1 MNAGGPPPGR
11 RTGRSANAPRAD
23 GRATGGDGPGTDG
36 AVLASAAAAPPDAL
50 DELPRWR
57 LRPGVAVTA
66 LASGVHLRGWITS
79 VTLEGSPALAA
90 LWRHVDHALA
100 TDGGTAL
107 ARDTPRG
114 SPLRAAFVTLIEQL
128 RAHDLLTARSHA
140 GAGPAAPWLDT
151 VAGRPG
157 RAAAHLARTH
167 TEVRAAERAGA
178 LARAAERALG
188 GADRAPAPAQEV
200 GPDLPAGQVLL
211 TATTGR
217 QVRAVAAGVRGG
229 TGFVTPV
236 GSPAQVRADARA
248 LAARLAE
255 RDIQDVQDTGV
266 PPGTALTALVA
277 AGAAQRLLCAA
288 AGLRDPSAEAGDTRL
303 LPWLPAVLIAEEE
316 PLRGEYRTW
325 PRPAPPAGERAP
337 SGPAPRTLAEALA
350 RVPVLGDPLV
360 GVLDEPSPGALPQL
374 PVALAACA
382 VPHGRLLAGAARP
395 DLARLEAL
403 CRAAE
408 SRLGGERAGIVV
420 GLNPGHARGR
430 ALRRAAGHEDAV
442 GREDAA
448 RHAPAEGEG
457 GGAPVDW
464 RPCVAEDPQAGHW
477 WSVLVRRLGARAEL
491 GLWRVGST
499 GAFRAVVRATSVT
512 SATPVTRAPAP
523 PPGSGR
529 PLGTAVEATAAD
541 AVAFAALSAAVRV
554 QARDRAADAT
564 HLALPSGALAPLAAT
579 GDRAP
584 WEDRGWTSGWLAE
597 VADREAALQAALAAS
612 AAPRLAPWA
621 PRHPADGP
629 EHELWTALHASG
641 LTVLALDP
649 APGARHDLAPV
660 GVPAAEGAR

>member
-23 GRATGGDGPGTDG
+23 GRATGGDGRAPAG
-36 AVLASAAAAPPDAL
+36 AAPPDAL

-128 RAHDLLTARSHA
+128 RAHDLLTVRSHA
-140 GAGPAAPWLDT
+140 ETGPAGPWLNT

-188 GADRAPAPAQEV
+188 GAGRAPARET

-248 LAARLAE
+248 LAARLAG
-255 RDIQDVQDTGV
+255 RDAQDTAA
-266 PPGTALTALVA
+266 PPETALTALVA

-360 GVLDEPSPGALPQL
+360 GVLDEPSPGGLPQL

-408 SRLGGERAGIVV
+408 SRLGGGQAGVVV

-430 ALRRAAGHEDAV
+430 ALRRAAGHEDAA
-442 GREDAA
+442 GHGNAA
-448 RHAPAEGEG
+448 PHAPAEGEG

-464 RPCVAEDPQAGHW
+464 RPFVAEDPQAGHW
-477 WSVLVRRLGARAEL
+477 WSVLVRGLGARAEL

-499 GAFRAVVRATSVT
+499 GAFRAVVRAVP
-512 SATPVTRAPAP
+512 AARAAPAARAPAP
-523 PPGSGR
+523 PPGAGR

-554 QARDRAADAT
+554 QARNRAADVT

-579 GDRAP
+579 GSRAP
-584 WEDRGWTSGWLAE
+584 WEDRGWTTGWLAE
-597 VADREAALQAALAAS
+597 VADREAALQDALAAP
-612 AAPRLAPWA
+612 AGPRLVPWA
-621 PRHPADGP
+621 PRHPAGGP
-629 EHELWTALHASG
+629 EHEVWTALHASG

-649 APGARHDLAPV
+649 APGARHDLAPA